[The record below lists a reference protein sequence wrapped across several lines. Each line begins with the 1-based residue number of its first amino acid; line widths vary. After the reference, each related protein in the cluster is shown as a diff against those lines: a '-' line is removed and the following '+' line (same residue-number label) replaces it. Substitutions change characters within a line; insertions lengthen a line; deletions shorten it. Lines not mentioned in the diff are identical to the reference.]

1 MGARMTNNSTEDV
14 LDVGSPRGR
23 LRHSVRS
30 RRGAALFAAAV
41 LLAGALVAWCVAGP
55 SRHAPSHV
63 RAAVESSPRR
73 IEQPPIHLTVGPGFT
88 VGGSSSTRI
97 AEYSAAL
104 VSREDAAVEVRYV
117 GQALPPGI
125 SWVGTSTITTIP
137 AHGAAEIALRFR
149 VQSCSPP
156 EAAPALVLQARLAGE
171 STWRSTSV
179 ALSDSG
185 PGDTWRAHVVGAV
198 CSGPRTP
205 TS

>member
-1 MGARMTNNSTEDV
+1 MTNNSTEDV

-23 LRHSVRS
+23 LRHSVRG
-30 RRGAALFAAAV
+30 RRGAALLAAAV
-41 LLAGALVAWCVAGP
+41 LLAGALVAWRVAG
-55 SRHAPSHV
+55 STRHAPSHV
-63 RAAVESSPRR
+63 KAAVESSPRR
-73 IEQPPIHLTVGPGFT
+73 IEQPPIHLTLGPGFT
-88 VGGSSSTRI
+88 VDGSSSTRI

-104 VSREDAAVEVRYV
+104 VSREDAAVEVRDV

-137 AHGAAEIALRFR
+137 AHGAAEIALTFK

-156 EAAPALVLQARLAGE
+156 EAAPALVLQARSAGE

-179 ALSDSG
+179 TLSA
-185 PGDTWRAHVVGAV
+185 RAPDGNWLADVVGAV
-198 CSGPRTP
+198 CSGPRMP